1 MRRSRAQLFRP
12 ALLPREP
19 PTCPGIPATPE
30 WNLGGG
36 LQKTIQG
43 CGPGPEGP
51 DPAKPG
57 VYAFAEKISLALFT
71 EARTAFRH
79 SLASCSPN
87 AICSR
92 ATRATSSK
100 TALAWAMLL
109 LCSLVISCTA
119 DSNRAVCSA
128 TAFSS
133 ELAACSTCALNS
145 AMTASW
151 VPAGFSARRFF
162 VQCNITQPD
171 WLSRVCVAMHHG
183 APSAATLVQRLL
195 QLLELPPQLR
205 DVVGRRPGG
214 RRWWPRRSRCSER
227 ARKGPGHE
235 REERVVGSHG
245 LHSVPRLQ
253 VHLERPG
260 HVLAEELR
268 ERVVAHPDE
277 LHEEGNG
284 KQAGGTAPLDD
295 DLGQGA
301 GGEVLARLGV
311 GDVDVLAA
319 LDQLGELLEG
329 DVAAPR
335 RIVEPP
341 VAVFLDEHPSP
352 HMLACSMVSFGQ

>member
-1 MRRSRAQLFRP
+1 MRPSRAQLFRP

-19 PTCPGIPATPE
+19 LLRVRESPAMPE
-30 WNLGGG
+30 WTLAECTKRSRD
-36 LQKTIQG
+36 LRAR
-43 CGPGPEGP
+43 PAGP

-162 VQCNITQPD
+162 VQCNIPRPD

-253 VHLERPG
+253 VHLERPS
-260 HVLAEELR
+260 HVLA
-268 ERVVAHPDE
+268 
-277 LHEEGNG
+277 
-284 KQAGGTAPLDD
+284 
-295 DLGQGA
+295 
-301 GGEVLARLGV
+301 
-311 GDVDVLAA
+311 
-319 LDQLGELLEG
+319 
-329 DVAAPR
+329 
-335 RIVEPP
+335 
-341 VAVFLDEHPSP
+341 
-352 HMLACSMVSFGQ
+352 